1 LAALLVVMLVAAA
14 LVESMLATHRQ
25 SQRYQLQTQ
34 AQWLAEA
41 GLSRAAAQLA
51 SQSDYTGEVWQAP
64 VSESDGG
71 ESDVG
76 ESDVG
81 QVTIRVQP
89 ATDEAP
95 RRVVVEAI
103 YPPHEHHRVLVRRE
117 LNLEP

>member
-71 ESDVG
+71 DSDVG
-76 ESDVG
+76 E
-81 QVTIRVQP
+81 VTIRVQP

-103 YPPHEHHRVLVRRE
+103 YPPQEHHRVLVRRE
-117 LNLEP
+117 LNL